1 VEGQDWKLGWRLEPM
16 AGRLWRLQRPKSSDS
31 LRADDQGGLNEG
43 SSFFAKVVGRLAKL
57 EQVGCFGDGA
67 VRLVVANAP
76 KTADRLIDPA
86 RGAEGMVG

>member
-1 VEGQDWKLGWRLEPM
+1 
-16 AGRLWRLQRPKSSDS
+16 
-31 LRADDQGGLNEG
+31 LNEG